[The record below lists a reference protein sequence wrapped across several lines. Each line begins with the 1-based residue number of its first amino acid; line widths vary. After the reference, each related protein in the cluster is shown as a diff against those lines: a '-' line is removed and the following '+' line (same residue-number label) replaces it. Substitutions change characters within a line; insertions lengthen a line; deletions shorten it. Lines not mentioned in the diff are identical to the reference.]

1 MELNCT
7 IQVDIGK
14 YEPLLS
20 GSQMRELSFLKG
32 SLFHVYGLVV
42 FDHLLFYSD
51 WYTTGVYMVD
61 MITGHQEPVAQ
72 HLSRPTSLV
81 IYHPANLTGEP
92 AALFSTHP
100 VTSPPSQLPVS

>member
-1 MELNCT
+1 
-7 IQVDIGK
+7 
-14 YEPLLS
+14 
-20 GSQMRELSFLKG
+20 MRELSFLKG

-61 MITGHQEPVAQ
+61 MITGHQQPVAQ

-81 IYHPANLTGEP
+81 IYHPANLTGEWP
-92 AALFSTHP
+92 P
-100 VTSPPSQLPVS
+100 CSPLASYLLSPSAFYLSVCLSVCLSLPLNPR